1 MLDLKSNT
9 NNKNNKIF
17 NEDSNELVR
26 NIKADIVYIDPPYN
40 SRQYS
45 DAYHL
50 LENVATWEKQE
61 VFGVA
66 KKMKRNGI
74 KSKYCS
80 VSAPLAFKDLI
91 ENINAKYII
100 VSYNNMGTKGAGRSQ
115 AKISDE
121 DIMNTLSSKGKVK
134 VYETDFNQF
143 NTGKTH
149 IDNHKERLFICKV
162 GKVSKAKEKI
172 TEKTLLIKLNLH

>member
-1 MLDLKSNT
+1 MLRCGK
-9 NNKNNKIF
+9 KN
-17 NEDSNELVR
+17 
-26 NIKADIVYIDPPYN
+26 
-40 SRQYS
+40 
-45 DAYHL
+45 
-50 LENVATWEKQE
+50 E
-61 VFGVA
+61 VHGVA
-66 KKMKRNGI
+66 KKMERNGI

-121 DIMNTLSSKGKVK
+121 DIMNTLRMKGKVK

-149 IDNHKERLFICKV
+149 IDGHKERLFICKV
-162 GKVSKAKEKI
+162 GKPQRKNKNK
-172 TEKTLLIKLNLH
+172 KFQ